1 MVMKLHGSEDHAA
14 LIMVDTIDMYHML
27 SYCCDLDVMVGD
39 TLHIGNIID
48 MFHQYCFKVRSGL
61 SSIAFIGRTMNR
73 TGSRRLQNARNA
85 DRDHKK
91 PVVTSLEMN
100 IIKHV
105 LDWQKSDMCCENKL

>member
-61 SSIAFIGRTMNR
+61 SSIAFIGRTVNR

-91 PVVTSLEMN
+91 PQKTGCNQSRNEYNKTCARLAKVG
-100 IIKHV
+100 HV
-105 LDWQKSDMCCENKL
+105 L